1 MEDQQ
6 SFRDRI
12 MEEQQSQ
19 QPSQPPVKITV
30 RENASYLV
38 EGPVTIVDA
47 DGTEYDISAKKRVS
61 LCRCGGSTTKPFC
74 DGTHSKLG
82 FAAAERAVR
91 QAEGGA

>member
-1 MEDQQ
+1 
-6 SFRDRI
+6 

-19 QPSQPPVKITV
+19 QPVKITV

-47 DGTEYDISAKKRVS
+47 DGKEYDISAKKRVS

-74 DGTHSKLG
+74 DGTHSKIG

-91 QAEGGA
+91 EAEGEA